1 MDPSLTG
8 LGDLL
13 IGSLLGAVGLLAIAL
28 SLFRHKGADTLLAS
42 FGAFSLLYGIRLFVS
57 SELMPAL
64 GISRLTAGWITALI
78 SYVIQIPAW
87 FFFWKLLG
95 DGWRRSILWWLRI
108 MTAFAV
114 IGVASDLIQ
123 GVPGTL
129 SRHPNNVLVIAG
141 VVVAAAGIL
150 QYRGRMTTDLR
161 ILFSGFLAFSLFV
174 INDNLVSMGIPPWSW
189 HEESIG
195 FMVFVACLGA
205 IAGRRLFAA
214 ERDLATVEGELAAAR
229 RIQASIL
236 PAEPPQ
242 LTGCSIAVRFQP
254 TSAVAGD
261 FYDFIVREPNQVGVI
276 MADASGHGVPAAL
289 IASMVKVAFNSQRG
303 RAARPAALLSEANR
317 TLCGSFQHGFVTAAY
332 VFLDTETGELTASSA
347 GHPFP
352 LLRSAKDS
360 TVREVGGRGPILG
373 RFSSA
378 EYQEE
383 TLSLEPGDRLVLYT
397 DGIVEARN
405 SAKEMYG
412 ENRLQAL
419 IARNVDF
426 SADDFCDS
434 LLAEIKN
441 WSGHRADDLQDDD
454 LTLIVVDIRGEDHN
468 PSFRA

>member
-64 GISRLTAGWITALI
+64 GVSRLTAGWITALI

-261 FYDFIVREPNQVGVI
+261 FYDFIVREPN
-276 MADASGHGVPAAL
+276 
-289 IASMVKVAFNSQRG
+289 
-303 RAARPAALLSEANR
+303 
-317 TLCGSFQHGFVTAAY
+317 
-332 VFLDTETGELTASSA
+332 
-347 GHPFP
+347 
-352 LLRSAKDS
+352 
-360 TVREVGGRGPILG
+360 
-373 RFSSA
+373 
-378 EYQEE
+378 
-383 TLSLEPGDRLVLYT
+383 
-397 DGIVEARN
+397 
-405 SAKEMYG
+405 
-412 ENRLQAL
+412 
-419 IARNVDF
+419 
-426 SADDFCDS
+426 
-434 LLAEIKN
+434 
-441 WSGHRADDLQDDD
+441 
-454 LTLIVVDIRGEDHN
+454 
-468 PSFRA
+468 